1 MHICGMVSCESHVGG
16 FLIRTARRRAMSSSA
31 VVVGYEACGERCEAE
46 VGEVGG
52 ASFLV
57 ARGGS

>member
-1 MHICGMVSCESHVGG
+1 
-16 FLIRTARRRAMSSSA
+16 MSSSA

>member
-1 MHICGMVSCESHVGG
+1 
-16 FLIRTARRRAMSSSA
+16 MSSFV
-31 VVVGYEACGERCEAE
+31 VVVGYEACGERCQAE
-46 VGEVGG
+46 VGEVGR